1 MAKKMPEEEKVSQAR
16 VFMEDGKKVVEA
28 SVVIN
33 RVVSG
38 SAYGSAKY
46 GEGQYEGEQPRGV
59 SSTDTQEALPYF
71 KAGIELELQKFG
83 KPEYSQL
90 LLGEDTDIQQ
100 GNISLGLDL
109 SETQSRALHAIQKL
123 LAGTDYQGN
132 LEGREINSIDFKWRG
147 RLPTYSMTY
156 TEYYEAY
163 GLEPAG
169 DGRYHGAQVQQSIEA
184 FKSLSL
190 SRYYLVY
197 DRTVR
202 KDGKPVY
209 KDGKPVKEAIRVTAP
224 IIERIGEL
232 IQEPT
237 EEELQD
243 LRAGYELPERVS
255 RIVFVPSPILLD
267 RIHEGWYL
275 LKPAGLY
282 TEIQALYPDK
292 HHAPR
297 AVSLFIEWLLTLNKK
312 EMSIGRR
319 TLAEKLRMYSD
330 IKNRRRSRIDK
341 KITEALDVAKKLEYL
356 LSYEIQP
363 IGSRGEYR
371 IDMKLNPERIKRI
384 KSKMARSKKAEEET
398 V

>member
-1 MAKKMPEEEKVSQAR
+1 MAEKNQEKKPKEMRMSLTPEGYKL
-16 VFMEDGKKVVEA
+16 
-28 SVVIN
+28 
-33 RVVSG
+33 VSG
-38 SAYGSAKY
+38 EVAIVSSVSVSKPILT
-46 GEGQYEGEQPRGV
+46 EQPRV
-59 SSTDTQEALPYF
+59 ISSTDIQQEVRPYF

-83 KPEYSQL
+83 KPEYSPL

-100 GNISLGLDL
+100 ENISLGLDL
-109 SETQSRALHAIQKL
+109 SETQARALHAIQKL

-197 DRTVR
+197 DRIVY

-209 KDGKPVKEAIRVTAP
+209 KDGKPVKDAIRVTAP

-267 RIHEGWYL
+267 RIDEGWYL

-282 TEIQALYPDK
+282 AEIQALYPDK

-319 TLAEKLRMYSD
+319 NLAEKLRMYSD
-330 IKNRRRSRIDK
+330 IKNRRQSRIDK
-341 KITEALDVAKKLEYL
+341 KITEALEVAKKLEYL

-363 IGSRGEYR
+363 TGSRGEYR

>member
-1 MAKKMPEEEKVSQAR
+1 MAEKNQEKKPKEMRMSLTPEGYKL
-16 VFMEDGKKVVEA
+16 
-28 SVVIN
+28 
-33 RVVSG
+33 VSG
-38 SAYGSAKY
+38 EVAIVSSVSVSKPILT
-46 GEGQYEGEQPRGV
+46 EQPRV
-59 SSTDTQEALPYF
+59 ISSTDIQQEVRPYF

-83 KPEYSQL
+83 KPEYSPL

-100 GNISLGLDL
+100 ENISLGLDL
-109 SETQSRALHAIQKL
+109 SETQARALHAIQKL

-197 DRTVR
+197 DRIVY

-267 RIHEGWYL
+267 RIDEGWYL

-282 TEIQALYPDK
+282 AEIQALYPDK

-319 TLAEKLRMYSD
+319 NLAEKLRMYSD
-330 IKNRRRSRIDK
+330 IKNRRQSRIDK
-341 KITEALDVAKKLEYL
+341 KITEALEVAKKLEYL

-363 IGSRGEYR
+363 TGSRGEYR